1 MLQRHSSADT
11 KSSGNSNTS
20 TPTPL
25 SMYICGYPL
34 DRAAFKEHLSA
45 KEACI
50 FLIMK
55 RLSVIHAALGIT
67 VTTLRG
73 NGALFQYDLPL
84 DVIGAQFCSLGL
96 YVKLF
101 LS

>member
-11 KSSGNSNTS
+11 KSSGNSNTA
-20 TPTPL
+20 TPTPI
-25 SMYICGYPL
+25 SMYVCGYPV
-34 DRAAFKEHLSA
+34 DRAAFKEHVSA

-50 FLIMK
+50 FLVMK

-73 NGALFQYDLPL
+73 NGALFQYNLL
-84 DVIGAQFCSLGL
+84 RHLWL
-96 YVKLF
+96 LF
-101 LS
+101 SSKKRSASRL